1 MSTKMTIANLKTF
14 QTIHTYQLRECI
26 NEARAKFGENPIRND
41 DFIAR
46 VKDELEDVKLC
57 GAKFSH
63 HVKMPNGGV
72 SIREAEGYNL
82 TFEQAMYVGMRESKG
97 VRRAVYEVLK
107 AQEEHI
113 DKLSSELKA
122 VRNTNKELYKVMSKA
137 VHKLNGEDTQA
148 YHYVREADLLNVI
161 VFGHSSKELR
171 ELLNSPTVRDYI
183 EEDKLNQLAYLQRT
197 NTTLLELGMEY
208 KERKGTLDKLFK
220 EHYK

>member
-14 QTIHTYQLRECI
+14 QTINTYELLQCI
-26 NEARAKFGENPIRND
+26 NETRAKFGENPIENRH
-41 DFIAR
+41 FISR
-46 VKDELEDVKLC
+46 VEDELEDAKLPAVKLLRLALPQ
-57 GAKFSH
+57 G
-63 HVKMPNGGV
+63 
-72 SIREAEGYNL
+72 GYNEVRVYDL